1 MIGEHES
8 VQQVSKDYKNVDQN
22 QIHMQRYACEG
33 EQARTLH
40 LVYCMP
46 NLESPSEILR
56 FGWTEAL
63 RALSIS
69 RNKFHPAKRA
79 SSRRDSFLSRHA
91 DPKKG

>member
-40 LVYCMP
+40 LVSAYT
-46 NLESPSEILR
+46 NLRFPSEIFR
-56 FGWTEAL
+56 FGMSRGATHLGHLVPMNVIRLASKL
-63 RALSIS
+63 APDSII
-69 RNKFHPAKRA
+69 
-79 SSRRDSFLSRHA
+79 
-91 DPKKG
+91 DPICRIKKG